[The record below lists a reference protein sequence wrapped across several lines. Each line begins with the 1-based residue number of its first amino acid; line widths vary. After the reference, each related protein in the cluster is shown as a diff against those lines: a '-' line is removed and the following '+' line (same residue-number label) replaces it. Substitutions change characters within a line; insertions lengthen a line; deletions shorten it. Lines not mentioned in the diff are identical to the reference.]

1 MLAANGGTAAGS
13 CRAWC
18 LWILSRPFRLIP
30 EYLGCG
36 HPLAGIPL
44 RVRSSGTCDKNNLAH
59 RLSIEKCTMC
69 SFASMEV
76 VEFDGKIDRVDKKL
90 IYLFGAVTVGQISDK
105 LRFFL
110 IFS

>member
-1 MLAANGGTAAGS
+1 
-13 CRAWC
+13 
-18 LWILSRPFRLIP
+18 
-30 EYLGCG
+30 
-36 HPLAGIPL
+36 
-44 RVRSSGTCDKNNLAH
+44 
-59 RLSIEKCTMC
+59 MC